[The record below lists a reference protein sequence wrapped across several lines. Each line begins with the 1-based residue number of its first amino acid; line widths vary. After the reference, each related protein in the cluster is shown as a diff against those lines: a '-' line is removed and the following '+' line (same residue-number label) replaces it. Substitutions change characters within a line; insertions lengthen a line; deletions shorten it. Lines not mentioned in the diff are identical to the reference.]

1 MGMKISQQFQSMFAR
16 SMFARSMFARSV
28 LVSAFVVA
36 VPGVAAALPA
46 AGSDAPVPLCG
57 EDKADKGDSTQQ
69 DDKRSEKK
77 DAKKTDKKQVKDEK
91 NAGKGAV

>member
-1 MGMKISQQFQSMFAR
+1 MAMKISQQFQSML
-16 SMFARSMFARSV
+16 ARSMFARSV

-46 AGSDAPVPLCG
+46 VGSDAPVPLCG
-57 EDKADKGDSTQQ
+57 EEKADKGDSAQP

-77 DAKKTDKKQVKDEK
+77 DAKKTDKKQNKDEK
-91 NAGKGAV
+91 NATKGAA